1 MDAAKETSPMLPGSD
16 SKVHDQTLQQSVAD
30 NLSVDPST
38 VAPSDQEESFAEKV
52 GEDMQA
58 LNPFDPSTVRFAPN
72 TDKKKQGF
80 LNLLLG
86 RFRKQNPTGEIKEKS

>member
-1 MDAAKETSPMLPGSD
+1 MDTANKKNPLQPGSD
-16 SKVHDQTLQQSVAD
+16 SKVHDQTLQQGVAD

-52 GEDMQA
+52 GEDLQA
-58 LNPFDPSTVRFAPN
+58 LNPFNPSTVRYAPN
-72 TDKKKQGF
+72 TDKKKGGF

-86 RFRKQNPTGEIKEKS
+86 RIKRQHPDDNIKEKA